1 MKAMRELLENNIDIR
16 EIMRI
21 KESPIVIVKNNKL
34 CTGARHIAVR
44 NSLIS

>member
-21 KESPIVIVKNNKL
+21 KESPIVIVKNK
-34 CTGARHIAVR
+34 
-44 NSLIS
+44 